1 MAKTLDSSEDE
12 FVELEED
19 DGEIVVIKSV
29 SQLLKETNVELDRRQ
44 VIHKSSHNNINI

>member
-1 MAKTLDSSEDE
+1 MAQTLDSSEDE

-29 SQLLKETNVELDRRQ
+29 SQLLKEANVELERRQ
-44 VIHKSSHNNINI
+44 VISNSNHVYKA